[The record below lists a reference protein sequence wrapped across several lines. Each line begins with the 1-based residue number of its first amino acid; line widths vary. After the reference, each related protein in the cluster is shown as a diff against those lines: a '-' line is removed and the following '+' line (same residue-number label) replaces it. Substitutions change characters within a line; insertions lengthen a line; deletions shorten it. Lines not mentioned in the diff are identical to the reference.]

1 MLKLTQLTDLL
12 SVTRASEARFTGADR
27 RSLSVGNNVLRRDHN
42 PATGAPLGA
51 LVEPARTPLLMHP
64 AAFEQ
69 AEWIKTGGDVSLSEG
84 IWTFD
89 EDTSDGLHGF
99 SQTVAFTTAQAYVLS
114 VELEHDGTD
123 IRLSLPV
130 AAFSAGA
137 EITLGPSGA
146 VTLGGAQSGLDGNAI
161 DLGDG
166 VWRVWLTAVADASA
180 SGSVSI
186 TMISGGVAS
195 YAGSFGRFRVIRAQL
210 EAGTWP
216 GSTLGSTTRAADVV
230 TAVADWIRPGSGTL
244 WIEAAARFTASAT
257 FRPLWTLDDGTA
269 DNAISLGVQSG
280 LLRVQVTKAGVSV
293 LDQEAG
299 AVASG
304 EDIRVAIAWGADGL
318 RHARLGTAAVVAGVP
333 VPFGLSTLRI
343 AADSVGQADLAL
355 WLKRIV
361 YWPSSVDTAGL
372 ANLTA
377 PPDSAPDSAPELAAA
392 DALSGRDLT
401 ITASSVTGW
410 PVPAVS
416 LDLLTLDGADVS
428 DDASGSGP
436 WTYSVP
442 DSAAAHTVAW
452 QIKATNDR
460 GTATVSGS
468 ETVAPNLFAPA
479 ISGQPTI
486 TGDLVE
492 NQTITVVAAPVTGTP
507 APARSW
513 KWFVGGVQVLGVT
526 GNTLV
531 LETGDIGETVTV
543 QQIETNSVGTA
554 TATSA
559 GYGPVQEAP
568 FDPVT
573 LFTAEPGG
581 FWNLTEMAGLH
592 TDLDG
597 TVAVAAF
604 NDPIRSANDLSG
616 NGNRVNSQLTVAAPT
631 YVENGGLP
639 GAFYANAAA
648 ERLVR
653 NASVIGVPNW
663 SGPVDEITVMVVA
676 QANSQSGTLIWSDG
690 GLGQANDYVYVLGS
704 MSSNSIRAQATT
716 GEITVNNTTGAQTF
730 GTPHVVLME
739 KVGGV
744 GRHYLD
750 GVLQETDP
758 PSGNF
763 GTWALTLNGAIDI
776 RANDAIVFA
785 VLVIARALTATERD
799 RLINWAKSIGGI
811 A

>member
-1 MLKLTQLTDLL
+1 MLKLKTLSDLL
-12 SVTRASEARFTGADR
+12 TVTRASEAALTDAD
-27 RSLSVGNNVLRRDHN
+27 GNRVFAAANVLRRDHH
-42 PATGAPLGA
+42 PVTGAVLGA
-51 LVEPARTPLLMHP
+51 LVEPARDNLLLQS
-64 AAFEQ
+64 AAFDE
-69 AEWIKTGGDVSLSEG
+69 AVWVKTGGTVAQSDGV
-84 IWTFD
+84 WVFD
-89 EDTSDGLHGF
+89 EDTSSGAHGL
-99 SQTVAFTTAQAYVLS
+99 SQTIAFTAAQAYVLWAE
-114 VELEHDGTD
+114 VRPEGHD

-130 AAFSAGA
+130 AAFSGAA
-137 EITLGPSGA
+137 EITLSEAGAVSVSGA
-146 VTLGGAQSGLDGNAI
+146 QTGLDGGAI
-161 DLGDG
+161 DLGGG
-166 VWRVWLTAVADASA
+166 VWRVWVTAQADASV
-180 SGSVSI
+180 SGAVAANL
-186 TMISGGVAS
+186 ISGGAAS
-195 YAGSFGRFRVIRAQL
+195 YAGAFGRFGILRAQV
-210 EAGTWP
+210 EPGTWP
-216 GSTLGSTTRAADVV
+216 GSAIRTTDTAATRAADVV
-230 TAVADWIRPGSGTL
+230 TAAADWIRPGSGTL
-244 WIEAAARFTASAT
+244 WIEASARFSGSAA

-280 LLRVQVTKAGVSV
+280 LLRVQVAKAGVSV
-293 LDQEAG
+293 LDQEVG
-299 AVASG
+299 AVAEG
-304 EDIRVAIAWGADGL
+304 DDIRVAIAWGADGL
-318 RHARLGTAAVVAGVP
+318 RHARLGTAAIVAGVP

-343 AADSVGQADLAL
+343 AADSAGQADLAL

-377 PPDSAPDSAPELAAA
+377 PPDSAPELAAA

-416 LDLLTLDGADVS
+416 LDLLTLDGVDVS
-428 DDASGSGP
+428 GDATGSGP
-436 WTYSVP
+436 WTYTVP
-442 DSAAAHTVAW
+442 DSATARTVAW
-452 QIKATNDR
+452 RVKATNAR

-468 ETVAPNLFAPA
+468 EAVAANLFAPA

-492 NQTITVVAAPVTGTP
+492 NQTITAVAAPVTGTP
-507 APARSW
+507 APVRSW
-513 KWFVGGVQVLGVT
+513 KWFVGGVEVLGET

-531 LETGDIGETVTV
+531 LDTGDIGETVTV

-554 TATSA
+554 TATSN

-568 FDPVT
+568 FDPAT
-573 LFTAEPGG
+573 LFITEPGA
-581 FWNLTEMAGLH
+581 FWNLTQMSGLH

-597 TVAVAAF
+597 TVAVTAF

-616 NGNRVNSQLTVAAPT
+616 NGNRINSQLTAAAPT

-639 GAFYANAAA
+639 GAYYANAAA

-663 SGPVDEITVMVVA
+663 ASPTDEITVMVVA
-676 QANSQSGTLIWSDG
+676 QANSQAGTLIWSDG
-690 GLGQANDYVYVLGS
+690 SIGGTNDYIYVLGEL
-704 MSSNSIRAQATT
+704 SSNSIRAQATT
-716 GEITVNNTTGAQTF
+716 GELTVNNSTAAQTY
-730 GTPHVVLME
+730 GTPHVILME

-758 PSGNF
+758 PSGSF
-763 GTWALTLNGAIDI
+763 GTWAMTLNGGIDL
-776 RANDAIVFA
+776 RANDAIVFTA
-785 VLVIARALTATERD
+785 LVIGRALTTDERNS
-799 RLINWAKSIGGI
+799 LTNWGKALAGI